1 MDKLEEI
8 EVSGDFPIKEY
19 ALMFFSILKDI
30 YQSMTNSYEESFI
43 IEMVSKALEE
53 FFGKLED
60 FIFHGQKIKE
70 ENCLKQFKR
79 DMIFLKKNITLV
91 FNYLLDISDIR
102 NRIDNINKSVLPES
116 MLTKKIIKNIF

>member
-116 MLTKKIIKNIF
+116 MLTKKK